1 LDSRNPEE
9 YVQNSLKSRLS
20 PAEKAKL
27 ARLWM
32 ESTGYTRED
41 IIQARN
47 RSTYWRKRKMEGAA
61 ERTKRRMEQHDYS
74 QGKNIEWTRERLDE
88 FLTLNRKDAYGR
100 YLRRDWELA
109 EHFGTSIPSIQYL
122 RRKYNKVKRCS
133 VLEPNVR
140 RFSITWVVPSLC
152 CSTEVRNRAGEEADC
167 APSAHL
173 VRSTR
178 VLTGGSMTRGAL

>member
-1 LDSRNPEE
+1 MRKSERMILDSRNPEE

-74 QGKNIEWTRERLDE
+74 QGKNIEWTRERLNE

-122 RRKYNKVKRCS
+122 RRKYNKVKKMLGPGAKREKILDYMGCS
-133 VLEPNVR
+133 ELVLQHGGPKSR
-140 RFSITWVVPSLC
+140 R
-152 CSTEVRNRAGEEADC
+152 RR
-167 APSAHL
+167 
-173 VRSTR
+173 R
-178 VLTGGSMTRGAL
+178 